1 MARQRREVF
10 GDDYEDALSE
20 LREDP
25 EKFAAKPELTQEQRD
40 AVREFID
47 AGEAFYAAEEA
58 EVAAQGQTEAP
69 PEGQAEEPAYK
80 VGSRVEIN
88 GHKYTIEDS
97 DDKDLLLSDGK
108 RIIVWPK
115 QNLDKALSEGNA
127 SVMKEEQPQEPTA
140 TDESADSKTEEPTY
154 QVGSRIKVNGRVYT
168 VTGIDGD
175 NVKLPRGTVTF
186 NWTKSRLE
194 EDLASGAS
202 KVLPEEKVSE
212 PQAETPSEGNAPLQP
227 EENAPESP
235 ETYGN
240 DFKERLANIGIID
253 LRKEDPGFIENN
265 PVNGATYHDVSPL
278 TRRMIMGRLNNALND
293 PNCTYERFRNSI
305 FFEQNNGERTTAM
318 LPLMSILPKICK
330 AFKDGKLSKE
340 DILEFVKN
348 RFYTPVNDVDNQSNP
363 INNDGTLKVEQLEN
377 VSDITDEDFNTPHR
391 NVTLPALP
399 DNVDA
404 AIGANGKPVVI
415 KKNIFERNAKRHPDL
430 LPEQSRQILY
440 DALYRPELYGQNQKS
455 KRPYN
460 WVVIKTADKYGI
472 NRIVVIEVNPK
483 KDNIEIVHWYYVGED
498 GLERIKRQATDE
510 GEQILI
516 LPSETEEAGAL
527 SGRIP
532 DLPSTDKDTN
542 SSVTPQGN
550 GTETS
555 AMPTD
560 ADGNPDFAAATPQ
573 QTHSYIY
580 DDPDIT
586 PEEGDAFVQNK
597 LAEAEKNLKK
607 VHGKAPK
614 MGTDL
619 RKYKEAKAKH
629 QVDVEAAQRSVDF
642 WNAVKAEH
650 DRTET
655 ERLRAEEQ
663 QRKEEKRQETGSNI
677 ATPAEEAPQP
687 AEEPTTPAATITK
700 QKKAKS
706 KAEEQPKWTVRP
718 ENMPED
724 PAAKKA
730 VELMSAYCQTDEQLF
745 AIDEKL
751 YGIENPNSDEAR
763 RLKEEARRLRAH
775 CRQLEAEHETA
786 IDAMNGTQL
795 AAYRKWMIPGD
806 FTDDYYSRNRWEKA
820 KQTAGEVVQGM
831 TPLYKRALQAVRAGD
846 KDALKKQLDKAGKM
860 FSSQTDDVLAAI
872 VENLDHTKK
881 IVKKRGDKEAA
892 ELVKKFADRAKS
904 ELEKVEQATAAER
917 KQSVDVNKHMPTAEE
932 VAVEEA
938 ALEQGLN
945 LIDQHGKPVDQ
956 FVVGLAKWANE
967 QGMHIDGTSPETSYE
982 DLYIACE
989 DGFDVM
995 TFVPNSITQGK
1006 ERNVVI
1012 YHPEYNGKALDPHKI
1027 YELEAE
1033 FNKGRDQKHSA
1044 IDWMEIYGESAF
1056 YDYKTA
1062 KEFQAFVEQ
1071 RMAVEEGKVQES
1083 APTSPK
1089 ETTPE
1094 PPTEASVNEKLEAF
1108 VSTKKGKLVQTST
1121 MGVLSKKARYGNG
1134 DKTRAQWVAEQVA
1147 AGGELCHVADR
1158 GKVYPCIQM
1167 PGGKTRFKL
1176 LKSEYDFAAHIGAKE
1191 TADKSLSQE
1200 AAQRRARMQ
1209 RISEMIP
1216 HRGLELDYEQMINDL
1231 SSKLSLNQQ
1240 EKEQLQLLQEYRML
1254 AEANNEHHGKQY
1266 DIRDGNGNATAG
1278 TPENSRQTAGGNAP
1292 RLQKTNDNATAAS
1305 AHERQVDVAYMDA
1318 VKRGDMETA
1327 SRLVHEAAQRAGYDN
1342 DESWKLNHRAP
1353 NSQDG
1358 FSVSMDN
1365 ISEMLPDIYGPKAY
1379 LYYGYDAGSHESI
1392 DIIRQARDPESMVT
1406 VYRSVPKNVKD
1417 SRMRNGD
1424 WVTPSRE
1431 YAQLHGKS
1439 NIDGPYRIIEEEVPA
1454 KNLYND
1460 GNSVVE
1466 WGYDDGSNYVYRNTK
1481 NNRKLADAVTYDD
1494 NGNIIPPS
1502 KRFNAR
1508 KADER
1513 YQRGNGSST
1522 YLTPKET
1529 ALRDV
1534 MADAVSNAGI
1544 EVNTDAAEGQ
1554 RVLDEA
1560 NEQAR
1565 MEAHKSE
1572 AARKRDEALRK
1583 QDLSIATVTGKT
1595 EKQVRAERRER
1606 ERKFREETKVLYDRV
1621 LSGNFDEVTLQ
1632 LIDNFINNVT
1642 PQNYYGRPLS
1652 KRLPQGVGQT
1662 LSERERTNSIDA
1674 LFSRISESAVGADER
1689 SGAEAKRRIE
1699 EKKKE
1704 LLKSWAI
1711 ATGNWHTDV
1720 SDFTD
1725 DTRPIG
1731 SGKDSVVYHGK
1742 DGKSV
1747 IKVSSGKDE
1756 GKRFRPDMDNVA
1768 LFNYV
1773 FKNSR
1778 YDIVG
1783 YGEVDGKFVRY
1794 LRQPIVDFT
1803 GSTPLSVEERV
1814 SYMEGVGFKPMNKEK
1829 TAFTNGTIVASD
1841 IQGNNIV
1848 RDKNGN
1854 IRVIDADM
1862 RLHTK
1867 EVGGEYSYLPVETD
1881 TEVALPKPREQRVYH
1896 GSGADFEAFDHS
1908 HMSEGEGSQ
1917 VFGWGTYVTSSPGIG
1932 ESYAERNAQEDDPS
1946 EYTIEPKN
1954 VEIAERVL
1962 ARYGNIDCSLELSY
1976 DGAGGFEIFHI
1987 PRTRKVLEQFMDY
2000 FRNHEDEFVD
2010 DIDDYDLDDK
2020 SDRDRFA
2027 EAIEDSMFDYANEIA
2042 SEYDDNWDSTQQRIL
2057 YTVEIPDDNGSNYL
2071 DWEAPTGK
2079 ELVERIKQE
2088 LRNNETLNSI
2098 YDEPGEL
2105 EKELDELRPRE
2116 TFGGTYK
2123 KIASLFGGT
2132 HGSSKDTSELFNR
2145 MGYVGIKYPAGTIH
2159 GGAENGDINHV
2170 IFNDKDLK
2178 ITDKVRFFRTPGGEA
2193 YGYTANGK
2201 IYIDPRIA
2209 TAETPIHEYTHLWS
2223 TALQQNNP
2231 KEWQNVVRLMKGTS
2245 VWDEVRKNYS
2255 ELKTDDEIAD
2265 EVLATY
2271 SGRRGAQRLRE
2282 EMANI
2287 SQSDASVEEK
2297 AQALG
2302 ALAKVREALRHFWK
2316 NVADFLHIH
2325 YESPEQ
2331 VADQVMSD
2339 LLNGVNPNAVSKAD
2353 GRVRTQLTGNGQSN
2367 GDDRTLAGIHNIT
2380 EDKLLKALKLGGLA
2394 NPSMAVIDTAKNSHD
2409 SFGNISLIAPSSLVD
2424 RRTGRTA
2431 GTWTTDAYTQR
2442 YPSVERQMSDKGYE
2456 TFKSWVD
2463 GLEYSPTD
2471 KSEIKRQ
2478 VKDAF
2483 ESGKDPAWELMYLK
2497 EKGID
2502 IKSYSSQADSKW
2514 EQLFEE
2520 YPSVDDVM
2528 KAMDSNPEL
2537 RNKVSELVWK
2547 EVTFPIISSLN
2558 HAAQKEI
2565 FNETGRMLRHIHPEV
2580 VARANEIFNRDY
2592 APKLSDGNGKPKTDV
2607 VREELEK
2614 QMKLHNDTRRYDFK
2628 RSRDKARE
2636 YVHEHGLDSDYQAW
2650 QTRKLDEFGTK
2661 GKLFRGYKDDGTRR
2675 YVPETL
2681 SNVSKAM
2688 REDAEGQTNGSEAV
2702 TFGSFVAKFA
2712 PCVDTKEE
2720 MRSNKGRLDTVHEK
2734 ADFYEE
2740 WKNVYENLIEE
2751 LGGDPYTR
2759 EQRLHDIAVQSD
2771 PKRYAKKEYGITLSP
2786 SFMENLDALK
2796 KAIREDMHSGYI
2808 ETKFDRPVTL
2818 DEFAAAVVPSDISA
2832 DVRKGLEKAGLT
2844 LYEYDPQ
2851 KEGDRKRATDEAM
2864 HSDDGILFRK
2874 AGNIT
2879 PDTEIGK
2886 FFENESATSADAK
2899 HQAAKDVATGLN
2911 IGDRVE
2917 VRTDTE
2923 GMTEQQS
2930 GSAGWYDTK
2939 TGKIV
2944 VVLPNNANAED
2955 VQRTIFHEGV
2965 GHYGL
2970 RKLVGE
2976 DNFNDFLDDTYNRAE
2991 KSVREKIDQ
3000 LAEEKYNGDKR
3011 VATEEYMA
3019 SMAEDGSFMNVEN
3032 RSLWEKTKQAFKNM
3046 LEKLGIKFNV
3056 KDGDLQYLLWRSY
3069 KNLHEGENPTVFDK
3083 AADVDMRRRA
3093 KQNNESD
3100 DGLMFRGGSSATGDT
3115 RGFPFNGRS
3124 LSDITKEMEDAQ
3136 RDKNTKNWRDRCDAL
3151 ATAGEGTLVF
3161 GFSSHITNYTP
3172 KSEEK
3177 EIRAFAA

>member
-80 VGSRVEIN
+80 VGSRIEIN
-88 GHKYTIEDS
+88 GVEYQVVGIDDNDVTLLTKNNITLKWDRALL
-97 DDKDLLLSDGK
+97 DKDLG
-108 RIIVWPK
+108 
-115 QNLDKALSEGNA
+115 
-127 SVMKEEQPQEPTA
+127 
-140 TDESADSKTEEPTY
+140 
-154 QVGSRIKVNGRVYT
+154 
-168 VTGIDGD
+168 TGD
-175 NVKLPRGTVTF
+175 
-186 NWTKSRLE
+186 
-194 EDLASGAS
+194 S
-202 KVLPEEKVSE
+202 KVLPEEKTPE
-212 PQAETPSEGNAPLQP
+212 TPQAQ
-227 EENAPESP
+227 
-235 ETYGN
+235 
-240 DFKERLANIGIID
+240 
-253 LRKEDPGFIENN
+253 
-265 PVNGATYHDVSPL
+265 
-278 TRRMIMGRLNNALND
+278 
-293 PNCTYERFRNSI
+293 
-305 FFEQNNGERTTAM
+305 
-318 LPLMSILPKICK
+318 
-330 AFKDGKLSKE
+330 
-340 DILEFVKN
+340 
-348 RFYTPVNDVDNQSNP
+348 
-363 INNDGTLKVEQLEN
+363 
-377 VSDITDEDFNTPHR
+377 
-391 NVTLPALP
+391 
-399 DNVDA
+399 
-404 AIGANGKPVVI
+404 
-415 KKNIFERNAKRHPDL
+415 
-430 LPEQSRQILY
+430 
-440 DALYRPELYGQNQKS
+440 
-455 KRPYN
+455 
-460 WVVIKTADKYGI
+460 
-472 NRIVVIEVNPK
+472 
-483 KDNIEIVHWYYVGED
+483 
-498 GLERIKRQATDE
+498 
-510 GEQILI
+510 
-516 LPSETEEAGAL
+516 
-527 SGRIP
+527 
-532 DLPSTDKDTN
+532 
-542 SSVTPQGN
+542 
-550 GTETS
+550 GTETP
-555 AMPTD
+555 AIPMKE
-560 ADGNPDFAAATPQ
+560 DGNPDYEATTPQ
-573 QTHSYIY
+573 QAHAHIY
-580 DDPDIT
+580 SDPELS
-586 PEEGDAFVQNK
+586 PEEADAYVAAN

-607 VHGKAPK
+607 VQGKAPK

-629 QVDVEAAQRSVDF
+629 QADVEAAQRSVDF

-655 ERLRAEEQ
+655 ERLRTEEQ
-663 QRKEEKRQETGSNI
+663 QRKEEKRQETGSNTAAPQI
-677 ATPAEEAPQP
+677 REKWNAAPKVDGMADEIVLPDGTKLKGHYVLTEAGAATPSHNAAEGFTKSEGYPADENGNTVNDRDYERDTDAQRVTRGIAGRYDQRAMQQPVVVSRDGVVLSGNGRTMAGELAARDNTDGAYVSYLAEHADRYGFTPEQVKGMNHPRVVFVPDAEMPYTADTFARFNHVEQKAQSNTENAVKLGKTVPDYVYGRLTDRLANFNTLAELYQDSRAVADTFRDLVDAGIVQENQLPQFFDGGQLSDAGKALIESVLVGKAFEANPEAVRQITAIRSMRQAMATAITEVVRNSRLGNGYDLSAELAAAVDLVYKARQSGMKLGQRVSIHARTGNLFPEEDGATVADYNNAMVMILADVINDNRVTQLKKVLATYNQNAEPFSLGQADIFEGMRSKEDILKDTYNFLNNGNEKQPTEPKRPETRPSGTDEAENPPAAGGSQEGGADEGGVKPEGEADAGEGEAPQP
-687 AEEPTTPAATITK
+687 AEEPTTHAATITK

-1012 YHPEYNGKALDPHKI
+1012 YYPEYNGKALDPHKI
-1027 YELEAE
+1027 YELVAE

-1044 IDWMEIYGESAF
+1044 IDWMETYGESAF

-1773 FKNSR
+1773 FLKLADMRHCCSW
-1778 YDIVG
+1778 
-1783 YGEVDGKFVRY
+1783 
-1794 LRQPIVDFT
+1794 VDFT
-1803 GSTPLSVEERV
+1803 R
-1814 SYMEGVGFKPMNKEK
+1814 K
-1829 TAFTNGTIVASD
+1829 
-1841 IQGNNIV
+1841 
-1848 RDKNGN
+1848 
-1854 IRVIDADM
+1854 
-1862 RLHTK
+1862 
-1867 EVGGEYSYLPVETD
+1867 
-1881 TEVALPKPREQRVYH
+1881 H
-1896 GSGADFEAFDHS
+1896 G
-1908 HMSEGEGSQ
+1908 
-1917 VFGWGTYVTSSPGIG
+1917 
-1932 ESYAERNAQEDDPS
+1932 
-1946 EYTIEPKN
+1946 
-1954 VEIAERVL
+1954 
-1962 ARYGNIDCSLELSY
+1962 
-1976 DGAGGFEIFHI
+1976 
-1987 PRTRKVLEQFMDY
+1987 
-2000 FRNHEDEFVD
+2000 
-2010 DIDDYDLDDK
+2010 
-2020 SDRDRFA
+2020 
-2027 EAIEDSMFDYANEIA
+2027 
-2042 SEYDDNWDSTQQRIL
+2042 
-2057 YTVEIPDDNGSNYL
+2057 
-2071 DWEAPTGK
+2071 
-2079 ELVERIKQE
+2079 
-2088 LRNNETLNSI
+2088 
-2098 YDEPGEL
+2098 
-2105 EKELDELRPRE
+2105 
-2116 TFGGTYK
+2116 
-2123 KIASLFGGT
+2123 
-2132 HGSSKDTSELFNR
+2132 
-2145 MGYVGIKYPAGTIH
+2145 
-2159 GGAENGDINHV
+2159 
-2170 IFNDKDLK
+2170 
-2178 ITDKVRFFRTPGGEA
+2178 
-2193 YGYTANGK
+2193 
-2201 IYIDPRIA
+2201 
-2209 TAETPIHEYTHLWS
+2209 
-2223 TALQQNNP
+2223 
-2231 KEWQNVVRLMKGTS
+2231 
-2245 VWDEVRKNYS
+2245 
-2255 ELKTDDEIAD
+2255 
-2265 EVLATY
+2265 
-2271 SGRRGAQRLRE
+2271 
-2282 EMANI
+2282 
-2287 SQSDASVEEK
+2287 
-2297 AQALG
+2297 
-2302 ALAKVREALRHFWK
+2302 
-2316 NVADFLHIH
+2316 
-2325 YESPEQ
+2325 
-2331 VADQVMSD
+2331 
-2339 LLNGVNPNAVSKAD
+2339 
-2353 GRVRTQLTGNGQSN
+2353 
-2367 GDDRTLAGIHNIT
+2367 
-2380 EDKLLKALKLGGLA
+2380 
-2394 NPSMAVIDTAKNSHD
+2394 
-2409 SFGNISLIAPSSLVD
+2409 
-2424 RRTGRTA
+2424 
-2431 GTWTTDAYTQR
+2431 TDA
-2442 YPSVERQMSDKGYE
+2442 
-2456 TFKSWVD
+2456 
-2463 GLEYSPTD
+2463 
-2471 KSEIKRQ
+2471 
-2478 VKDAF
+2478 
-2483 ESGKDPAWELMYLK
+2483 
-2497 EKGID
+2497 
-2502 IKSYSSQADSKW
+2502 
-2514 EQLFEE
+2514 
-2520 YPSVDDVM
+2520 
-2528 KAMDSNPEL
+2528 
-2537 RNKVSELVWK
+2537 
-2547 EVTFPIISSLN
+2547 
-2558 HAAQKEI
+2558 
-2565 FNETGRMLRHIHPEV
+2565 
-2580 VARANEIFNRDY
+2580 
-2592 APKLSDGNGKPKTDV
+2592 
-2607 VREELEK
+2607 
-2614 QMKLHNDTRRYDFK
+2614 
-2628 RSRDKARE
+2628 
-2636 YVHEHGLDSDYQAW
+2636 
-2650 QTRKLDEFGTK
+2650 
-2661 GKLFRGYKDDGTRR
+2661 LFR
-2675 YVPETL
+2675 
-2681 SNVSKAM
+2681 
-2688 REDAEGQTNGSEAV
+2688 
-2702 TFGSFVAKFA
+2702 
-2712 PCVDTKEE
+2712 
-2720 MRSNKGRLDTVHEK
+2720 
-2734 ADFYEE
+2734 
-2740 WKNVYENLIEE
+2740 
-2751 LGGDPYTR
+2751 
-2759 EQRLHDIAVQSD
+2759 
-2771 PKRYAKKEYGITLSP
+2771 ITL
-2786 SFMENLDALK
+2786 
-2796 KAIREDMHSGYI
+2796 
-2808 ETKFDRPVTL
+2808 
-2818 DEFAAAVVPSDISA
+2818 
-2832 DVRKGLEKAGLT
+2832 
-2844 LYEYDPQ
+2844 
-2851 KEGDRKRATDEAM
+2851 GDFWT
-2864 HSDDGILFRK
+2864 
-2874 AGNIT
+2874 
-2879 PDTEIGK
+2879 
-2886 FFENESATSADAK
+2886 
-2899 HQAAKDVATGLN
+2899 
-2911 IGDRVE
+2911 
-2917 VRTDTE
+2917 
-2923 GMTEQQS
+2923 
-2930 GSAGWYDTK
+2930 
-2939 TGKIV
+2939 
-2944 VVLPNNANAED
+2944 
-2955 VQRTIFHEGV
+2955 
-2965 GHYGL
+2965 
-2970 RKLVGE
+2970 
-2976 DNFNDFLDDTYNRAE
+2976 
-2991 KSVREKIDQ
+2991 
-3000 LAEEKYNGDKR
+3000 
-3011 VATEEYMA
+3011 
-3019 SMAEDGSFMNVEN
+3019 
-3032 RSLWEKTKQAFKNM
+3032 
-3046 LEKLGIKFNV
+3046 
-3056 KDGDLQYLLWRSY
+3056 
-3069 KNLHEGENPTVFDK
+3069 
-3083 AADVDMRRRA
+3083 
-3093 KQNNESD
+3093 
-3100 DGLMFRGGSSATGDT
+3100 
-3115 RGFPFNGRS
+3115 
-3124 LSDITKEMEDAQ
+3124 
-3136 RDKNTKNWRDRCDAL
+3136 
-3151 ATAGEGTLVF
+3151 
-3161 GFSSHITNYTP
+3161 
-3172 KSEEK
+3172 
-3177 EIRAFAA
+3177 